1 MIPGRAT
8 PMLATFKKLFHKLSL
23 SRKFSAAVII
33 NIGLMMI
40 AVNWLIISH
49 QRGALKA
56 EMENSYR
63 VVMKN
68 LSTDVIEPLILMD
81 PLRLDDLVRTIRQTP
96 GCVYAGVLDLN
107 GRIIA
112 HTERKL
118 LGGFA
123 PSLPERMDTADTRKP
138 DEFTRDIASEGIRE
152 IHVPVAVGYERVGTV
167 FAGFS
172 RNGIDAVIETNVGR
186 LKKYIIFVSAIVM
199 AVGICGAIVL
209 ARLLI
214 TPMKKLK
221 ERMERVQAGDLNVIV
236 PNENLLNCREIM
248 ECADTQCPAY
258 GKKRCWTIDNTR
270 SWGHKK
276 GTAIEKLRD
285 CKKCI
290 VYRESCGDEVGE
302 LVEVFNQM
310 VGDLRKNL
318 AALDEA
324 KQEKFRLDRLSAIG
338 QIAAGVAHE
347 INNPLG
353 GISLCFNNLMKT
365 KMDEETRR
373 QHIEVINSGLERIQS
388 TVKHLLDFAK
398 NSSLNMTRLPVSSVV
413 KSVLKLA
420 EYTIAKQG
428 CQLVEKP
435 ARSDPEVIADSG
447 KLEQVFLN
455 LIINA
460 VQAMNGAGV
469 LMVETARIGSECLVS
484 ISDTGPGIPRD
495 ILPRIFD
502 PFFTTKGPREG
513 TGLGLSVSKAIV
525 EQHKGEITVAT
536 SRKGTTFTV
545 RLPVADWS

>member
-1 MIPGRAT
+1 
-8 PMLATFKKLFHKLSL
+8 MLATLKKRFNKLSL

-40 AVNWLIISH
+40 VVNWLVISH

-56 EMENSYR
+56 EMEGSHR
-63 VVMKN
+63 VVVKN
-68 LSTDVIEPLILMD
+68 LSTDATEPLILMD

-96 GCVYAGVLDLN
+96 GCVYAGVLDSQ
-107 GRIIA
+107 GRIVA

-118 LGGFA
+118 LGSVAA
-123 PSLPERMDTADTRKP
+123 PLLTQADAGGMQKR
-138 DEFTRDIASEGIRE
+138 DEFVRDSAAEGIKE
-152 IHVPVAVGYERVGTV
+152 IYVPVAVGYERVGTV

-172 RNGIDAVIETNVGR
+172 REGSDAVIETNVRR
-186 LKKYIIFVSAIVM
+186 LKKYIIFVSAIII
-199 AVGICGAIVL
+199 AVGICGAFLL
-209 ARLLI
+209 ARLLT

-221 ERMERVQAGDLNVIV
+221 QQMERVQAGDLNVTV
-236 PNENLLNCREIM
+236 PNENLLNCWEILG
-248 ECADTQCPAY
+248 CAYTQCAGY
-258 GKKRCWTIDNTR
+258 GKERCWTIENTR
-270 SWGHKK
+270 CWGCTH
-276 GTAIEKLRD
+276 GTTAEKLHD

-302 LVEVFNQM
+302 LIEVFNQM

-318 AALDEA
+318 AALDEV

-373 QHIEVINSGLERIQS
+373 QHIEVINSGFDRIQS
-388 TVKHLLDFAK
+388 TVKRLLDFAK
-398 NSSLNMTRLPVSSVV
+398 NSSLNMARLPVNSVV
-413 KSVLKLA
+413 KSVVKLA
-420 EYTIAKQG
+420 EYTVAKQG
-428 CQLVEKP
+428 CRLVEKL
-435 ARSDPEVIADSG
+435 AQSDPEVVADSA

-460 VQAMNGAGV
+460 VQAMNGTGV
-469 LMVETARIGSECLVS
+469 LTVETAQSDLECLVS

-525 EQHKGEITVAT
+525 EQHKGEISVAT
-536 SRKGTTFTV
+536 SPKGATFTV
-545 RLPVADWS
+545 HLPITDRL

>member
-1 MIPGRAT
+1 MPAT
-8 PMLATFKKLFHKLSL
+8 LKKLFHKLSL
-23 SRKFSAAVII
+23 SWKFSAAVII

-40 AVNWLIISH
+40 VVNWLVISN
-49 QRGALKA
+49 QRGALKT

-63 VVMKN
+63 VVMNN
-68 LSTDVIEPLILMD
+68 LSTDAVEPLILMD
-81 PLRLDDLVRTIRQTP
+81 PLRLDELIRTIRQTP
-96 GCVYAGVLDLN
+96 GCVYAGVLDPRR
-107 GRIIA
+107 RIVA
-112 HTERKL
+112 HTDRKL
-118 LGGFA
+118 LGSFA
-123 PSLPERMDTADTRKP
+123 AFLPAETDESGMQKR
-138 DEFTRDIASEGIRE
+138 DEFVRDVATEGIKE
-152 IHVPVAVGYERVGTV
+152 IYVPVAVGYERVGTV

-172 RNGIDAVIETNVGR
+172 REERDAVIETNLSQ
-186 LKKYIIFVSAIVM
+186 LKKYILFVSAIAM
-199 AVGICGAIVL
+199 AVGICGAFLL

-236 PNENLLNCREIM
+236 PNENLLNCWEVM
-248 ECADTQCPAY
+248 ECAATQCPAY
-258 GKKRCWTIDNTR
+258 GKERCWTIDNTPIWSCR
-270 SWGHKK
+270 Q

-285 CKKCI
+285 CKKCT

-318 AALDEA
+318 AALDEV

-373 QHIEVINSGLERIQS
+373 QHIEVINSGLERIQC

-398 NSSLNMTRLPVSSVV
+398 NSSLNMTRLPVNSVV
-413 KSVLKLA
+413 KSVLTLV
-420 EYTIAKQG
+420 EYTVAKQG
-428 CQLVEKP
+428 CRLEEKL
-435 ARSDPEVIADSG
+435 AQSEPEVVADSG

-460 VQAMNGAGV
+460 VQAMNGTGV
-469 LMVETARIGSECLVS
+469 LMVETAQRGSECLVS
-484 ISDTGPGIPRD
+484 ISDTGPGIPSD
-495 ILPRIFD
+495 VLPRIFD

-525 EQHKGEITVAT
+525 EQHKGEITVET
-536 SRKGTTFTV
+536 SQEGTTFMV
-545 RLPVADWS
+545 RLPVAE

>member
-1 MIPGRAT
+1 
-8 PMLATFKKLFHKLSL
+8 MLATLKNVFNKLSL
-23 SRKFSAAVII
+23 SQKFSAAVLI

-40 AVNWLIISH
+40 VVNWLIISH

-56 EMENSYR
+56 EMEGSHR
-63 VVMKN
+63 VVLKN
-68 LSTDVIEPLILMD
+68 LSIDAAEPLILMD
-81 PLRLDDLVRTIRQTP
+81 PLRLDDLGRTIRQTP
-96 GCVYAGVLDLN
+96 GCEYAGVLDPR
-107 GRIIA
+107 GRIVA

-118 LGGFA
+118 LGGPA
-123 PSLPERMDTADTRKP
+123 PPLPAQADAGGIQKR
-138 DEFTRDIASEGIRE
+138 DEFVRDIEAEGIKE
-152 IHVPVAVGYERVGTV
+152 IYVTVAVGYERLGTV

-172 RNGIDAVIETNVGR
+172 REGSDAVIETNVGR
-186 LKKYIIFVSAIVM
+186 LKKYIIFVSVIVM
-199 AVGICGAIVL
+199 AFGFCGAFLL
-209 ARLLI
+209 ARLLT

-221 ERMERVQAGDLNVIV
+221 EQMERVQAGDLDVTV
-236 PNENLLNCREIM
+236 PNENLLNCWEILGC
-248 ECADTQCPAY
+248 EFTQCPGY
-258 GKKRCWTIDNTR
+258 GKQRCWTIDNTR
-270 SWGHKK
+270 CWGCTH
-276 GTAIEKLRD
+276 GSAAEKLCE

-290 VYRESCGDEVGE
+290 VYRRSCGDEVGE

-353 GISLCFNNLMKT
+353 GISLCFNTLMKT
-365 KMDEETRR
+365 EMSEETRR
-373 QHIEVINSGLERIQS
+373 QHIEVINSGFDRIQS

-398 NSSLNMTRLPVSSVV
+398 NTSLTVTRLPVNSVV
-413 KSVLKLA
+413 KRVLKLA
-420 EYTIAKQG
+420 EYTVVKQG
-428 CQLVEKP
+428 IRIVQKLSQ
-435 ARSDPEVIADSG
+435 SDPEVVADSG

-469 LMVETARIGSECLVS
+469 LTVETVQSDSECLVS

-495 ILPRIFD
+495 ILPCIFD

-536 SRKGTTFTV
+536 SQKGTTLIV
-545 RLPVADWS
+545 RLPVADPP

>member
-1 MIPGRAT
+1 
-8 PMLATFKKLFHKLSL
+8 MLATLKKLFNKLSL

-40 AVNWLIISH
+40 VVNWLVISH
-49 QRGALKA
+49 QRDALKS

-63 VVMKN
+63 VVMNN
-68 LSTDVIEPLILMD
+68 LSTDAVEPLILMD
-81 PLRLDDLVRTIRQTP
+81 PLRLDELIRTIRQTP
-96 GCVYAGVLDLN
+96 GCVYAGVLDPRR
-107 GRIIA
+107 RIVA
-112 HTERKL
+112 HTDRKL
-118 LGGFA
+118 LGSFA
-123 PSLPERMDTADTRKP
+123 TFLSAETDESGMQKR
-138 DEFTRDIASEGIRE
+138 DEFVRDLAAEGIKE
-152 IHVPVAVGYERVGTV
+152 IYVPVAVGYERVGTV

-172 RNGIDAVIETNVGR
+172 REERDAVIETDLR
-186 LKKYIIFVSAIVM
+186 KLKKYILFVSAIAM
-199 AVGICGAIVL
+199 AVGICGAFLL

-236 PNENLLNCREIM
+236 PNENLLNCWEVM
-248 ECADTQCPAY
+248 GCAATQCPAY
-258 GKKRCWTIDNTR
+258 GKERCWTIDNTPSR
-270 SWGHKK
+270 GCKQGS
-276 GTAIEKLRD
+276 AMEKLHD

-365 KMDEETRR
+365 KMDGETRR
-373 QHIEVINSGLERIQS
+373 QHIEVINSGLERIQC

-398 NSSLNMTRLPVSSVV
+398 NSSLIMTRLPVNSVV
-413 KSVLKLA
+413 KSVLTLV
-420 EYTIAKQG
+420 EYTVAKQG
-428 CQLVEKP
+428 CRLVEKL
-435 ARSDPEVIADSG
+435 AQSEPEVVADSG

-469 LMVETARIGSECLVS
+469 LMVETAQSGSECLVS
-484 ISDTGPGIPRD
+484 ISDTGPGIPHD

-525 EQHKGEITVAT
+525 EQHKGEITVET
-536 SRKGTTFTV
+536 SQEGTTFTV
-545 RLPVADWS
+545 RLPVAG